1 MILQRFID
9 GLRRRYDWYVLIPIA
24 HRMFKD
30 IEIWDSINSIQYIIE
45 NRCSVSRFGDGEFFV
60 LLGKGNSFQKP
71 DSILAERLKQVLTS
85 EDCCNHCVAIP
96 LPLKDT
102 LRLRKS
108 SKEFW
113 GYFVLRYG
121 KEILPYLSVG
131 RNYLDTQLSRFYIIY
146 KNKEKCKLQISMLK
160 QIWDNKDV
168 VIVEGCQSR
177 TGVGNDL
184 YSNARSISRILGPAE
199 SAFSMYDTIMK
210 AITENVTKD
219 KLILLSLGMTA
230 TVLAYDLS
238 KLGYWAIDIG
248 HLDVEYEWYNKK
260 AKTEYVVTGKYT
272 YGVESG
278 NIVDDSDL
286 PPSYLS
292 QILIDITKQKA

>member
-1 MILQRFID
+1 M
-9 GLRRRYDWYVLIPIA
+9 
-24 HRMFKD
+24 
-30 IEIWDSINSIQYIIE
+30 
-45 NRCSVSRFGDGEFFV
+45 
-60 LLGKGNSFQKP
+60 
-71 DSILAERLKQVLTS
+71 
-85 EDCCNHCVAIP
+85 
-96 LPLKDT
+96 
-102 LRLRKS
+102 
-108 SKEFW
+108 
-113 GYFVLRYG
+113 
-121 KEILPYLSVG
+121 
-131 RNYLDTQLSRFYIIY
+131 QLSRFYIIY